1 MKSLEIIGYTT
12 DFRTNTNILYAQIK
26 INEYL
31 DLVGKDF
38 DRFEI
43 QRKKE
48 KHKGYNRLK
57 MILKRE
63 H

>member
-43 QRKKE
+43 QRKK
-48 KHKGYNRLK
+48 
-57 MILKRE
+57 
-63 H
+63 